1 MAEIRLN
8 NDSSYHLIEKLS
20 KEKITSR
27 KKINDIADRTGSY
40 EINSGKPQK
49 PVKVL
54 KILQDH
60 NQNDSNDNF
69 VQDEER
75 PLVLPTDEHENR
87 KYPDFLDRPEVGKA
101 KEEDVLNAGVA
112 LQENDDE

>member
-1 MAEIRLN
+1 
-8 NDSSYHLIEKLS
+8 
-20 KEKITSR
+20 
-27 KKINDIADRTGSY
+27 
-40 EINSGKPQK
+40 
-49 PVKVL
+49 
-54 KILQDH
+54 
-60 NQNDSNDNF
+60 

-112 LQENDDE
+112 LQENDDD